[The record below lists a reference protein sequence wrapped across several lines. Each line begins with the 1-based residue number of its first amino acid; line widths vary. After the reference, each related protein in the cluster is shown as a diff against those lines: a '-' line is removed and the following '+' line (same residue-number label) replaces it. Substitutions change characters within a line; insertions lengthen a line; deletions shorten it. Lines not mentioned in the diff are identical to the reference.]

1 MIKIVAVGRIKEKS
15 MVSLIQEY
23 TKRMTTVHKLEII
36 ELDNSKHKDSE
47 VDKIIEDESQRL
59 LSKVGDKDDLILL
72 DLKGKNISSP
82 DLSKLMDKSL
92 SNGRNIV
99 FMIGGSH
106 GVSDQVRR
114 EAKFIWQM
122 SALTFPHQ
130 LVRLLLVEQI
140 YRGFMIQ
147 KNHPYHK

>member
-1 MIKIVAVGRIKEKS
+1 MIKIIAVGRIKEKS

-59 LSKVGDKDDLILL
+59 LSKVSDKEDLILL

-99 FMIGGSH
+99 FIIGGSH

>member
-59 LSKVGDKDDLILL
+59 LSKVSDKEDLILL

-114 EAKFIWQM
+114 EAKFIWKM

>member
-59 LSKVGDKDDLILL
+59 LSKVSDKEDLILL

-99 FMIGGSH
+99 FIIGGSH

>member
-99 FMIGGSH
+99 FIIGGSH

>member
-1 MIKIVAVGRIKEKS
+1 MIKIVAVGRGKEKS

-59 LSKVGDKDDLILL
+59 LSKVSDKEDLILL

-99 FMIGGSH
+99 FIIGGSH